1 MYKLFSCNSIQ
12 NTPPHP
18 LLSTKQLVVVTS
30 LNFFLLLKRYNK
42 FKATIEKIQEIRKSL
57 NGYNVK

>member
-12 NTPPHP
+12 NTP

-30 LNFFLLLKRYNK
+30 LKFFSCFLKRYNK

-57 NGYNVK
+57 EWV

>member
-30 LNFFLLLKRYNK
+30 LNFFSCFLKRYNK

-57 NGYNVK
+57 EWV